1 VVILSTDLG
10 EASPGLSVGGEV
22 SGLGDGDVGGVS
34 QVDGLGHGGD
44 GGGGVCGGD
53 GSGRDGQVGGG
64 DAESVDGVG
73 DVVDGLEEAVG
84 VDVRVSTTGHT
95 IIGLDLVLGRRAAGV
110 AVRELSQL
118 ILSVVLVAAG
128 GGSVGD
134 AGVGDAT
141 VQEHL
146 GLGGGHGHGED
157 HLRISPKCLGF
168 AIDA

>member
-1 VVILSTDLG
+1 
-10 EASPGLSVGGEV
+10 VGGEV

-34 QVDGLGHGGD
+34 QVDVLGHGGD
-44 GGGGVCGGD
+44 GGGGVGGGD

-157 HLRISPKCLGF
+157 HLRIPPKCLEL
-168 AIDA
+168 AIDAWWENSRGRVFSA